1 MSVPVQDPINQF
13 IIAGGETTGVWTW
26 NLQKESELV
35 VTKQLASTGAVVPLT
50 LGVDYTVNAPDLDN
64 NSGGTINFL
73 APQLP
78 AVVGDVWTLSRKTAI
93 DRSPDFATSGDFLA
107 ETINEQL
114 DELTRI
120 SQESARDSDNAVRKD
135 PGVGDNLD
143 PLIPQPVTER
153 ALKFRDSG
161 GGNFKMVMTDN
172 DPDQQT
178 NAAAASAAAALASEQ
193 AAAVSETNAGNSE
206 TAAGNSETAAGIS
219 ETNAGNSETAAGLSE
234 TNAGN
239 SATAAGISETNAGNS
254 ETAAGIS
261 ATNAATSETN
271 AGNSETA
278 AGISET
284 NAANSEVA
292 AAASAAQLE
301 GTSTNASTIGLGT
314 KIFTTQAGKFFEPGT
329 SLLVSSDA
337 DPSNFMFGVV
347 TAYSGTLLSIN
358 ITAIGGSGIFSD
370 WTIRVSG
377 VQGVAGPSVDLS
389 SPAPIGDVAPNTVK
403 ATTFEGNAG
412 GTTINEFSTDGTLAG
427 DSDDAVP
434 TEKATKEYADTKL
447 SDGAGI
453 IDQANLKSTTGD
465 MVKTISGSPLLVT
478 GPGGEF
484 GFWPTMNTA
493 LSSGSKVIVSPA
505 YSLTATNTGA
515 GNVINFANINYNT
528 TNLQR
533 FLLMNGTSS
542 GFNPGS
548 LTVRQRFV
556 QASPPY
562 DIGDGPAHSFIQG
575 LIENGSG
582 KIIAMYHAP
591 DPVWA
596 NNGPTC
602 IAPEYKKNGKLY
614 RQACII
620 DKTKSF
626 QDPER
631 YKYVEQEITNDFKNS
646 DMDLIPHPF
655 QGNDMTGKS
664 IILIDPNDPIV
675 LRAEEIKNAGEV
687 ALEELFINDYVRFGN
702 EHLKGRATPHSS
714 VMVVKPTWKNSK

>member
-1 MSVPVQDPINQF
+1 MSVPEQIPTNQF
-13 IIAGGETTGVWTW
+13 IIAGGEITGVWTW

-35 VTKQLASTGAVVPLT
+35 VTKQLASTGAVVPLV
-50 LGVDYTVNAPDLDN
+50 LGVDYSVNALDLDDDN
-64 NSGGTINFL
+64 GGTINFL

-78 AVVGDVWTLSRKTAI
+78 AVAGDVWTLSRNTAI

-120 SQESARDSDNAVRKD
+120 SQDSSLASSTAVRKD
-135 PGVGDNLD
+135 PGVGDTLD

-153 ALKFRDSG
+153 ALKFRDTG
-161 GGNFKMVMTDN
+161 GGNFEMVMSDN
-172 DPDQQT
+172 DPDQQA

-206 TAAGNSETAAGIS
+206 TAAGISETNAGNSETNAGNSETAAALS
-219 ETNAGNSETAAGLSE
+219 ETNAGNSETAAG
-234 TNAGN
+234 NF
-239 SATAAGISETNAGNS
+239 ATAAGVSESN
-254 ETAAGIS
+254 AGIS
-261 ATNAATSETN
+261 EANAIIAASNAATSETN
-271 AGNSETA
+271 AG
-278 AGISET
+278 ISET
-284 NAANSEVA
+284 N
-292 AAASAAQLE
+292 AAASAAQLT
-301 GTSTNASTIGLGT
+301 GTSTSSLSIGLGA
-314 KIFTTQAGKFFEPGT
+314 KVFTTQAGKFFDAGS
-329 SLLVSSDA
+329 SLLITSDA
-337 DPSNFMFGVV
+337 DPNNFMFGIV
-347 TAYSGTLLSIN
+347 TTYSGTTLTMD
-358 ITAIGGSGIFSD
+358 ITVTGGSGTFSD

-377 VQGVAGPSVDLS
+377 VEGAEGVAVDLS
-389 SPAPIGDVAPNTVK
+389 SPTPIGNVTPNTIK
-403 ATTFEGNAG
+403 ATTFEGDAG

-434 TEKATKEYADTKL
+434 TEKAVKEYADTKI
-447 SDGAGI
+447 DDATGVV
-453 IDQANLKSTTGD
+453 DQANLKSTTGD
-465 MVKTISGSPLLVT
+465 LTKTISGSPVLMT

-484 GFWPTMNTA
+484 GFWPTMAHA
-493 LSSGSKVIVSPA
+493 LSAGSKIIVSPA

-515 GNVINFANINYNT
+515 GNTLNFPNINYNT
-528 TNLQR
+528 TLLQR

-542 GFNPGS
+542 GFNPGT

-562 DIGDGPAHSFIQG
+562 DIGDGEVHTFIFA

-591 DPVWA
+591 DPPWA

-602 IAPEYKKNGKLY
+602 IQPEYKKNGKLY
-614 RQACII
+614 RRACII
-620 DKTKSF
+620 DKTKDF

-631 YKYVEQEITNDFKNS
+631 YKFVEQEITNEFKNS
-646 DMDLIPHPF
+646 DMALIPHPF
-655 QGNDMTGKS
+655 QGNDMSGIS

-675 LRAEEIKNAGEV
+675 LIAEEMKNGGEL

-702 EHLKGRATPHSS
+702 EHLNGRRTPDSS
-714 VMVVKPTWKNSK
+714 VMVVKPNWKNSN